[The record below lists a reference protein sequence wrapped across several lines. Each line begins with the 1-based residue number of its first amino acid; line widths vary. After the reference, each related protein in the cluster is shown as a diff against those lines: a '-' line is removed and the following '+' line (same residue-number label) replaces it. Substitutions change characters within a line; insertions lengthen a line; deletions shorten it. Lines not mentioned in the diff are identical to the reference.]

1 MSTKPA
7 SKPGR
12 QRTQTSKA
20 KAQPAK
26 KTSKQKKKKKPDVSS
41 EDTADELEDEIDIPA
56 KAVLDVDWKDPALS
70 MQLVALIMESKDIKQ
85 SLYPPCG
92 PNVSTTKGGG
102 KPKTTAQWDLF
113 VLLLGEDDKYKDAV
127 TAAAI
132 GKPKVRVSYGNKI
145 KNRLSTMAKITRAFD
160 TEMGETG
167 AGIHRAADVNMNV
180 TNSFTTKWAEISD
193 SCPWFFDM
201 RNLIAQRPNLVPTGL
216 GHSSTGIVAGVII
229 PALAPA
235 DDDKIVVEGEEEDDD
250 DDGTS
255 SVPLGDWERSPGR
268 TPELETYKRNFSD
281 IDDAEDVEGRGSGD
295 DYEPT
300 SPVASETE
308 EVDPGV
314 AAGMVKAKGEETH
327 RKNAA
332 KPSTSK
338 PAPAAPAAAPKPS
351 KKTKMAEFSDIVKT
365 EEKTRQK
372 ELELA
377 ALRMREQIKV
387 TEVKG
392 RLVEKREDRR
402 REDQKARRE
411 ERMMKLRMKE
421 LKMRNDHE
429 LRMSRAGTST
439 SHAANGFD
447 YSRSSGSHAHSH
459 SSGSHYTPSE
469 PSDLPDLDNFDG
481 NAVAGASSSTADV
494 DFSDF
499 RDFANYSYTGSS

>member
-7 SKPGR
+7 SKPSR

-26 KTSKQKKKKKPDVSS
+26 KTTKPKKKKKPDVSS

-56 KAVLDVDWKDPALS
+56 KSVLDVDWKDPDLS
-70 MQLVALIMESKDIKQ
+70 SKLVALIMESKDIKQ

-102 KPKTTAQWDLF
+102 KPKTTAQFDLF

-127 TAAAI
+127 AAAAI
-132 GKPKVRVSYGNKI
+132 GKPKVRLRYGNKI
-145 KNRLSTMAKITRAFD
+145 KNRLSTMAKMTRAFD
-160 TEMGETG
+160 KEMGETG
-167 AGIHRAADVNMNV
+167 AGIHKAADINTSV
-180 TNSFTTKWAEISD
+180 TNSFTTKWEISD

-216 GHSSTGIVAGVII
+216 GHSSTGVVAGVFI
-229 PALAPA
+229 PAPAPA
-235 DDDKIVVEGEEEDDD
+235 DDDAIVVEGGEDDD
-250 DDGTS
+250 DDDSTS
-255 SVPLGDWERSPGR
+255 SVPLGDWARSPGR
-268 TPELETYKRNFSD
+268 TPEPENHKRNFSD
-281 IDDAEDVEGRGSGD
+281 IDDAEDVEGGGSGD
-295 DYEPT
+295 DYQPT

-351 KKTKMAEFSDIVKT
+351 KKTKMAEFSDIAKT
-365 EEKTRQK
+365 EEQTRQK

-377 ALRMREQIKV
+377 ALRTRQQIKV

-402 REDQKARRE
+402 REDQKAKRE

-439 SHAANGFD
+439 SHAASFLD
-447 YSRSSGSHAHSH
+447 HSRSSGSHAHSH

-469 PSDLPDLDNFDG
+469 PSDFPDFDSFNG
-481 NAVAGASSSTADV
+481 NAVAGASSSTGDI
-494 DFSDF
+494 DFSEF